1 MKRISLL
8 ESVMILFS
16 LVLATGCLFP
26 LIEPVAEEADRAAA
40 TLNLVAAAHLSRT
53 IAVEI
58 LERDET
64 MPAFYVYRQ
73 TITDPAIIAQLVTAL
88 DVKLP
93 GEGHVQCPAFYKL
106 RFQLADGTSQ
116 EIAYAC
122 EHATPAFLHGT
133 QAFWEGQAVIAPD
146 EFNRVIEA
154 QLDLSAVQQ
163 IEISSR

>member
-93 GEGHVQCPAFYKL
+93 GEGRAQCPAFYKL

-116 EIAYAC
+116 EIAYTC

>member
-8 ESVMILFS
+8 GSVMVLFS

-26 LIEPVAEEADRAAA
+26 LIEPVAEEADRTET

-73 TITDPAIIAQLVTAL
+73 TITDPAIITQLVAAL

-93 GEGHVQCPAFYKL
+93 GEGRAQCPAFYKL